1 MLLMRLFSRLE
12 HNVYYFQGLCTKAML
27 TYGLHLI
34 LALIDLIREEPTN
47 FPLHFSLRKTA
58 NPIIIKS
65 LQKLE
70 SVIGRKLI
78 KE

>member
-1 MLLMRLFSRLE
+1 M
-12 HNVYYFQGLCTKAML
+12 HQGHVDLWITLDSC
-27 TYGLHLI
+27 
-34 LALIDLIREEPTN
+34 IDLIREEPTN
-47 FPLHFSLRKTA
+47 FPFDHFSLRNTA

>member
-1 MLLMRLFSRLE
+1 MD
-12 HNVYYFQGLCTKAML
+12 YTKSWSSL
-27 TYGLHLI
+27 DSC
-34 LALIDLIREEPTN
+34 IDLIREEQTN
-47 FPLHFSLRKTA
+47 FPFDRFSLRKTA